1 MRCKINAFFPNG
13 ITNCREVIALAAFWP
28 TFYVRCAP
36 NLCSEAIMQQ
46 AKSYIE
52 MAIESIQAF
61 ANDGKLDA
69 AELQRML
76 DIALRDGQID
86 ADELRV
92 LGKIVT
98 QAEKGP
104 VDADV
109 QALIAQIRVRH
120 GLK

>member
-1 MRCKINAFFPNG
+1 
-13 ITNCREVIALAAFWP
+13 
-28 TFYVRCAP
+28 
-36 NLCSEAIMQQ
+36 MQQ

-92 LGKIVT
+92 LGKIVM
-98 QAEKGP
+98 QAEKTP

>member
-1 MRCKINAFFPNG
+1 
-13 ITNCREVIALAAFWP
+13 
-28 TFYVRCAP
+28 
-36 NLCSEAIMQQ
+36 MQQ

-52 MAIESIQAF
+52 IAIESIQAF

-92 LGKIVT
+92 LGKIVM

-104 VDADV
+104 LDTDV
-109 QALIAQIRVRH
+109 QRLIAEIRLRH

>member
-1 MRCKINAFFPNG
+1 
-13 ITNCREVIALAAFWP
+13 
-28 TFYVRCAP
+28 
-36 NLCSEAIMQQ
+36 MQQ

-52 MAIESIQAF
+52 IAIESIQAF

-92 LGKIVT
+92 LGKIVM
-98 QAEKGP
+98 QAEKEP
-104 VDADV
+104 LDADV
-109 QALIAQIRVRH
+109 QALIAQIRLRH

>member
-1 MRCKINAFFPNG
+1 MP
-13 ITNCREVIALAAFWP
+13 
-28 TFYVRCAP
+28 
-36 NLCSEAIMQQ
+36 Q

-69 AELQRML
+69 VELQRML

-86 ADELRV
+86 SDELRV

-104 VDADV
+104 IDADAA
-109 QALIAQIRVRH
+109 ALIAQIRLRH

>member
-1 MRCKINAFFPNG
+1 
-13 ITNCREVIALAAFWP
+13 
-28 TFYVRCAP
+28 
-36 NLCSEAIMQQ
+36 MQQ

-52 MAIESIQAF
+52 MAIESIQVF

-98 QAEKGP
+98 QAEKGAL
-104 VDADV
+104 DADV
-109 QALIAQIRVRH
+109 QALIAQIRLRH

>member
-1 MRCKINAFFPNG
+1 
-13 ITNCREVIALAAFWP
+13 
-28 TFYVRCAP
+28 
-36 NLCSEAIMQQ
+36 MQQ

-52 MAIESIQAF
+52 IAIESIQAF

-109 QALIAQIRVRH
+109 QALIAQIRLRH